1 MANNA
6 AKAYGNNKIN
16 TASQAELTLMLYEGA
31 VKFAN
36 RAKDALEVNDYE
48 TVNTNIQK
56 CRNIIVELLS
66 TLNHKYP
73 VAKDFETLYNYIFAL
88 LTEANMKKGKTVLP
102 PSEGRSGKSLK
113 RILKF
118 VIFCVLSD
126 TAIRSSQL

>member
-36 RAKDALEVNDYE
+36 RAKDALEINDYE

-88 LTEANMKKGKTVLP
+88 LTEANIKKDMESLEKALVELRDIRDIWKEIMTKAKGPQLVL
-102 PSEGRSGKSLK
+102 
-113 RILKF
+113 
-118 VIFCVLSD
+118 D
-126 TAIRSSQL
+126 TN

>member
-6 AKAYGNNKIN
+6 AKAYGNNKVN

-88 LTEANMKKGKTVLP
+88 LTEANMKKDMESLEKALVELRDIRDIWKEIMTKAKGPQLVL
-102 PSEGRSGKSLK
+102 
-113 RILKF
+113 
-118 VIFCVLSD
+118 D
-126 TAIRSSQL
+126 TN

>member
-66 TLNHKYP
+66 TLNHKYS

-88 LTEANMKKGKTVLP
+88 LTEANMKKDMESLEKALVELRDIRDIWKEIMTKAKGPQLVL
-102 PSEGRSGKSLK
+102 
-113 RILKF
+113 
-118 VIFCVLSD
+118 D
-126 TAIRSSQL
+126 TN

>member
-31 VKFAN
+31 VKFCN
-36 RAKDALEVNDYE
+36 RAKDALEEKDYE
-48 TVNTNIQK
+48 TVNINIQK
-56 CRNIIVELLS
+56 CRNIVVELLS

-88 LTEANMKKGKTVLP
+88 LTEANMKKDMEMLDKALVELRDIRDIWKEIMTKTKGPQLVL
-102 PSEGRSGKSLK
+102 
-113 RILKF
+113 
-118 VIFCVLSD
+118 D
-126 TAIRSSQL
+126 TN

>member
-88 LTEANMKKGKTVLP
+88 LTEANMKKDMESLEKALVELHDIRDIWKEIMTKAKGPQLVL
-102 PSEGRSGKSLK
+102 
-113 RILKF
+113 
-118 VIFCVLSD
+118 D
-126 TAIRSSQL
+126 TN

>member
-88 LTEANMKKGKTVLP
+88 LTEANMKKDMETLEKALVELRDIRDIWKEIMTKAKGPQLVL
-102 PSEGRSGKSLK
+102 
-113 RILKF
+113 
-118 VIFCVLSD
+118 D
-126 TAIRSSQL
+126 TN

>member
-1 MANNA
+1 
-6 AKAYGNNKIN
+6 
-16 TASQAELTLMLYEGA
+16 MLYEGA

-88 LTEANMKKGKTVLP
+88 LTEANIKKDMESLEKALVELRDIRDIWKEIMTKAKGPQLVL
-102 PSEGRSGKSLK
+102 
-113 RILKF
+113 
-118 VIFCVLSD
+118 D
-126 TAIRSSQL
+126 TN

>member
-88 LTEANMKKGKTVLP
+88 LTEANMKKDMESLEKALVELRDIRDIWKEIMTKAKGPQLVL
-102 PSEGRSGKSLK
+102 
-113 RILKF
+113 
-118 VIFCVLSD
+118 D
-126 TAIRSSQL
+126 TN